1 MPHTE
6 SGLCRTLLG
15 REKALENPTHQVSCL
30 LNHQEEADKMT
41 QERLHLHLAQ
51 VQVSLRKIREIL
63 RLKYEAG
70 LSNRAIARACR
81 ISNSTVGDYVVRAK
95 ESGLEWP
102 LPEEVGEEELY
113 RRLFPERK
121 SRVMLERAVPDW
133 EQIHRELSRH
143 GVTLTLL
150 WQEYQA
156 KHPDGYGR
164 TQFYEHYRRWNR
176 AHTTSMRLP
185 HKGGEVLEVD
195 YAGMS
200 MPITNPETGEIKQAA
215 VFVAV
220 LPASNYTYAEIQP
233 SQELQHWLAGHV
245 RAFAFL
251 GGVPKILRPD
261 NLKSGV
267 KKPNYY
273 EPDLN
278 PSYQELAEHYRV
290 AVLPA
295 RVRKP
300 KDKPHVENGVQN
312 VERWVLA
319 PLRNRTFFSIG
330 EANRAITSLLE
341 ALNHKEMQHLG
352 KSRRQ
357 LFEEL
362 EQGALLPLPEHPYEF
377 ARWKNARVNIDYHV
391 AFEGH
396 YYSVPH
402 ELVGQEVRIRATE
415 RILEI
420 FHRDQQ
426 VAIHPLNTVQGRFS
440 TCADHMPSQH
450 RFVLNTDSDWLLRE
464 AAKVGPQTAAYV
476 TALLRSRPYPQQAFR
491 TCLGVLDLARKH
503 PPAHLEVACQRLL
516 AAHLLSYRDLKSE
529 LERLAKTVST
539 QPLPIHENVRGD
551 TYYN

>member
-1 MPHTE
+1 M
-6 SGLCRTLLG
+6 
-15 REKALENPTHQVSCL
+15 A
-30 LNHQEEADKMT
+30 
-41 QERLHLHLAQ
+41 QERLS
-51 VQVSLRKIREIL
+51 VRKIREIL
-63 RLKYEAG
+63 RLKNEVG

-81 ISNSTVGDYVVRAK
+81 ISNSTVGDYLARA
-95 ESGLEWP
+95 EQARVGWP
-102 LPEEVGEEELY
+102 LAEDLSEEVLY
-113 RRLFPERK
+113 QRLFPEG
-121 SRVMLERAVPDW
+121 ERPKAAGRPMPNW
-133 EQIHRELSRH
+133 EEIHRDLSRR
-143 GVTLTLL
+143 GVTLRLL
-150 WQEYQA
+150 WQEYRER
-156 KHPDGYGR
+156 HPAGYGR
-164 TQFYEHYRRWNR
+164 TQFQEHYQRWKR

-185 HKGGEVLEVD
+185 HKAGEVMEVD
-195 YAGMS
+195 YAGMTL
-200 MPITNPETGEIKQAA
+200 PITNPDTGEIWQAV

-220 LPASNYTYAEIQP
+220 LPASNYIYTEVQP

-245 RAFAFL
+245 RAFAFF
-251 GGVPKILRPD
+251 GGIPKILRPD

-278 PSYQELAEHYRV
+278 PCYQELAEHYRV

-300 KDKPHVENGVQN
+300 KDKAHAENSVQN
-312 VERWVLA
+312 VERWILA
-319 PLRNRTFFSIG
+319 PLRNRTFFSVG
-330 EANRAITSLLE
+330 EANEAIGALLKT
-341 ALNHKEMQHLG
+341 LNQKEMQHLG
-352 KSRRQ
+352 KSRHQ

-362 EQGALLPLPEHPYEF
+362 EKDLLLPLPEHPYEF
-377 ARWKNARVNIDYHV
+377 ARWKNARVSIDYHV

-415 RILEI
+415 RMLAV

-426 VAIHPLNTVQGRFS
+426 VAIHPLSTVQGRFS
-440 TCADHMPSQH
+440 TSADHMPSHH
-450 RFVLNTDSDWLLRE
+450 RFVLQTDSDWLLRE

-503 PPAHLEVACQRLL
+503 PSAHLEQTCQRLL
-516 AAHLLSYRDLKSE
+516 AAHLLSYQDLKSE
-529 LERLAKTVST
+529 LERLAKTVPT
-539 QPLPIHENVRGD
+539 QPLPTHENVRGN